1 MPLPELDTVSF
12 DRCFPLRFHPA
23 PDEATRHAAQ
33 LETGLALAVLAAPL
47 DQDSDGSPLLQ
58 RLEAKLD
65 FVLELGLLARYPQ
78 LPPARPCRIGLEA
91 VVWQDELA
99 ASPGDSGL
107 LQLHPHAPSGC
118 PLYLFVTIEASQAS
132 PDGHQHLARL
142 QPLRHDSDTRRW
154 ERWVFQQHRQHIGKG
169 KA

>member
-12 DRCFPLRFHPA
+12 DSCFPLRFHPA
-23 PDEATRHAAQ
+23 PDAATRAAAQ
-33 LETGLALAVLAAPL
+33 LETGLALAVLAAPQ

-78 LPPARPCRIGLEA
+78 LPPPHPCRIGLEA
-91 VVWQDELA
+91 VIWQDEQP
-99 ASPGDSGL
+99 ASAGDSGL
-107 LQLHPHAPSGC
+107 LQLHPHAPSGY
-118 PLYLFVTIEASQAS
+118 PLYLFVTIAASEAR
-132 PDGHQHLARL
+132 PDGHRHLARL
-142 QPLRHDSDTRRW
+142 QPLHHDNDTRRW

>member
-1 MPLPELDTVSF
+1 MPLPELDTVYF
-12 DRCFPLRFHPA
+12 DSCFPLRFHPA
-23 PDEATRHAAQ
+23 PDAATRHAAQ
-33 LETGLALAVLAAPL
+33 LETGLALAVLAAPQ

-78 LPPARPCRIGLEA
+78 LPSAHTCRIGLEA
-91 VVWQDELA
+91 VAWQDEQA
-99 ASPGDSGL
+99 ASAGDSGL
-107 LQLHPHAPSGC
+107 LQLHPRAPSGC
-118 PLYLFVTIEASQAS
+118 PLYLFVTIAASEACA
-132 PDGHQHLARL
+132 DGHRHLARL
-142 QPLRHDSDTRRW
+142 QPLQHDLDTRRW